1 MDILALSNLRMPH
14 VAFCFIVSHFPTL
27 RLFPTFPNIS
37 PQLLQFHVTFQSFSS
52 NFSIAADIVLN
63 SHHVIHVINIHHL
76 HPPSPYI
83 FPFSSQIFPLSP
95 YIFPFSSQIFTI
107 FTYSPYISL
116 FPTVDPPFDHRVA
129 PPRAAPYPPWQS
141 HRRPPAPFASAGLSP
156 GRPPGR
162 RRRGDW
168 RLARFKQYY
177 IYMYIYTYIYYIR
190 CIIYTVYNVDILI
203 Y

>member
-37 PQLLQFHVTFQSFSS
+37 PQLLRFHVTFQSFSS

-63 SHHVIHVINIHHL
+63 SHHVIHFINIHHL
-76 HPPSPYI
+76 HSPSHFHLRYF
-83 FPFSSQIFPLSP
+83 FPFTIYFPTFISD
-95 YIFPFSSQIFTI
+95 
-107 FTYSPYISL
+107 ISL

-168 RLARFKQYY
+168 RLARFKQY
-177 IYMYIYTYIYYIR
+177 
-190 CIIYTVYNVDILI
+190 N
-203 Y
+203 

>member
-1 MDILALSNLRMPH
+1 MPY

-52 NFSIAADIVLN
+52 NISIAAGIVLN
-63 SHHVIHVINIHHL
+63 SHHVIHFINIHHL

-83 FPFSSQIFPLSP
+83 S
-95 YIFPFSSQIFTI
+95 PFSSQIFTI

-129 PPRAAPYPPWQS
+129 PPRAAPYPPWPS

-177 IYMYIYTYIYYIR
+177 IYI
-190 CIIYTVYNVDILI
+190 
-203 Y
+203 